1 MTKSFNF
8 ISQKYVEED
17 GQTFTPLVIAAK
29 NGRYKVIRMLLKNYP
44 QINIEAECA
53 VNFDGHIVH
62 GVSALWA
69 AAGAGHLSIVKLLI
83 QHGANVNHQTQTDS
97 TPLRAAC
104 FEGRLD
110 VVEYLVSHGADLN
123 IANAFNNTC
132 LMIASFKGH
141 TSVVEFLLKNGAL
154 VNERAMCQATAL
166 HYASE
171 MGHYEICRVLLEYG
185 ATLETNE
192 YGMTPVIYAA
202 EKTRETV
209 VELFCDWNGLLTKEE
224 KIDAYELIGASFAND
239 KDNYSVTKA
248 YKYLMLGMQLR
259 YEDPDNVI
267 RKPMLSPVP
276 AYDNWIE
283 CQTIADLQ
291 AIEFNHN
298 LLHMEAL
305 TIRERIL
312 GKACPEVAHP
322 IIFRGAVYA
331 DNGRFDRCEA
341 LWMHALQLRQNIQ
354 ISVQRDLLRFAQVFS
369 QMIQLGE
376 ALRFDTV

>member
-1 MTKSFNF
+1 
-8 ISQKYVEED
+8 
-17 GQTFTPLVIAAK
+17 
-29 NGRYKVIRMLLKNYP
+29 MLLKNYP
-44 QINIEAECA
+44 QTNIESECA

-69 AAGAGHLSIVKLLI
+69 AAGAGHMSIVKLLV

-110 VVEYLVSHGADLN
+110 VVEYLVAHGGDLN
-123 IANAFNNTC
+123 IANAFNNSC

-171 MGHYEICRVLLEYG
+171 MGHYEICRILLEYG
-185 ATLETNE
+185 ATLELNE
-192 YGMTPVIYAA
+192 YGMTPAIYAA
-202 EKTRETV
+202 EKTRESV
-209 VELFCDWNGLLTKEE
+209 VELFCAWSDLITKED
-224 KIDAYELIGASFAND
+224 KINALELIGASFAND
-239 KDNYSVTKA
+239 KDNYSITKA
-248 YKYLMLGMQLR
+248 YKYLMLGMELR
-259 YEDPDNVI
+259 YEDSDNII
-267 RKPMLSPVP
+267 RKQVLPPVP

-298 LLHMEAL
+298 LLHMESL

-341 LWMHALQLRQNIQ
+341 LWMHALRLRQNIQ

-376 ALRFDTV
+376 TLRFDTVSPILSLLENINN